1 MSLPPTLAGEAEP
14 LPRSVLAITQ
24 SSPSSGGA
32 IALFQA
38 LRSDPIINSTS
49 RVGVYTE
56 HLDLNRFP
64 SSQYR
69 LQTRNY
75 LRKKYRDTRI
85 GVVIVDGPI
94 GLDLVLSW
102 RAEMWPEVPV
112 VFYGLDEL
120 SAAQQKLSPNV
131 TGIVA
136 QQTFQGM
143 VNTARVL
150 VPGFK
155 RVALVGDPP
164 GRDTYR
170 LNYGPDVAALAAEVE
185 LIDLTG
191 MAVTEVR
198 KRVAVLPNDA
208 VVFYTSIFVDG
219 AGVVHTPQSA
229 LLAISGATS
238 RPIITDVESNLGYGA
253 VGGFLFSIES
263 AARETVRLAS
273 RILDGENISQIPV
286 TKIDLNK
293 PMFDWR
299 ETQAVEHP
307 REQTASGKQYPL
319 SITEHVGSVSL
330 AGQRGHG
337 SPISPNRFDIRL
349 VLRAPQAPLG
359 ASGINAT
366 SQPTRSYESD
376 SHRRRT
382 LGLDCARS

>member
-1 MSLPPTLAGEAEP
+1 MGLRRFRPIVIAILMSLPPTLAGEAEP

-32 IALFQA
+32 LALFQA

-170 LNYGPDVAALAAEVE
+170 LNYGPDIAALAAEAE

-229 LLAISGATS
+229 DLMNRRCGGVREDQMSRGGLNSRLLILRQPRKWRVISMLNHCTH
-238 RPIITDVESNLGYGA
+238 RK
-253 VGGFLFSIES
+253 
-263 AARETVRLAS
+263 
-273 RILDGENISQIPV
+273 SQRH
-286 TKIDLNK
+286 
-293 PMFDWR
+293 W
-299 ETQAVEHP
+299 
-307 REQTASGKQYPL
+307 
-319 SITEHVGSVSL
+319 
-330 AGQRGHG
+330 
-337 SPISPNRFDIRL
+337 NR
-349 VLRAPQAPLG
+349 
-359 ASGINAT
+359 
-366 SQPTRSYESD
+366 
-376 SHRRRT
+376 HRR
-382 LGLDCARS
+382 